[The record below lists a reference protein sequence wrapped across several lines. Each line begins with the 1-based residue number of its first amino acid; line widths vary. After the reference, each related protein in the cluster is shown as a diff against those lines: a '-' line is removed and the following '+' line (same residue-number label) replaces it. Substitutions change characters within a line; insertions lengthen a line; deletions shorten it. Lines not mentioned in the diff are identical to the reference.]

1 MSTPLSR
8 MHCVNFT
15 RAASCEVVLAVA
27 DEDDEEEE
35 PHPVATRA
43 MNADMRARAVARREM
58 EKDMTARVQPQ
69 PKDPVSADEE
79 LSKKPPYRCPAAAL
93 LCSPSSQHT

>member
-1 MSTPLSR
+1 

-15 RAASCEVVLAVA
+15 RAASCEAVLAVA
-27 DEDDEEEE
+27 DEEDEEE

-43 MNADMRARAVARREM
+43 MSADMRAREVTRREM
-58 EKDMTARVQPQ
+58 EKGMTARVQPQ
-69 PKDPVSADEE
+69 HKDPVSADEE
-79 LSKKPPYRCPAAAL
+79 LSKRPPARSTTAAL

>member
-27 DEDDEEEE
+27 DEDDEEE
-35 PHPVATRA
+35 PHPVTTRA
-43 MNADMRARAVARREM
+43 MNADMRARAVTRREK
-58 EKDMTARVQPQ
+58 EKGMTGRVLAQ
-69 PKDPVSADEE
+69 PKNLVNADEE
-79 LSKKPPYRCPAAAL
+79 SSK
-93 LCSPSSQHT
+93 S

>member
-27 DEDDEEEE
+27 DEDDEEE

-43 MNADMRARAVARREM
+43 MNADMRARAVPRREM
-58 EKDMTARVQPQ
+58 EKGMSARVQPQ

-79 LSKKPPYRCPAAAL
+79 LSKRPPSRTRAAAL